1 MTRFFSLVVLAMCV
15 LLSQGT
21 VRVLNFKK
29 SGQDVTA
36 AWQRAAAGLAERD
49 TVKVNFG
56 AGTYYLSGTVEMLC
70 NLTMSGKGSAKTTL
84 KCRVNSRFTDDCF
97 IKAAG
102 HLGRTI
108 AVEVANMGIDLEK
121 HKGMAWNVNS
131 AKYLLKIYHA
141 DRVCIKSVSSYIDNA
156 VCTNLNMRCCS
167 NVAVTGCSLTNYN
180 NNHDGGILWLSGN
193 TENVL
198 VSNNEFRKQGNDE
211 VVGFYG
217 TGNDAWSA
225 GTNAKSAYKRN
236 IKVCNNKL
244 WLSGAA
250 GQPLTMAFSM
260 FNVEGQKSSN
270 VAADVRDVT
279 FSGNEITVAGDV
291 RCIFAFQREQN
302 TTGKNIR
309 YANNTV
315 RCLAESSVKGS
326 ARAIFRIVDHSE
338 AKEPF
343 VISGNVIDNKANVL
357 GADGY
362 NYYNLLDIDGAT
374 VEFDGNNVSSTK
386 DAANKQSGIV
396 GMYVNNAGG
405 KVNMKNNVLKGL
417 CVLASLSVTKGSIQ
431 GMEINASGNRFEGG
445 TTIFCNNL
453 DRLDLNLS
461 NNEFFSTNWEYFLQE
476 FAKTGTLVFRNNVV
490 TANKG
495 GGSLLSHYSN
505 VPTKNMH
512 FERLEV
518 CNNKFY
524 GIQSTE
530 LLKNMTNVKHR
541 VVSGNTF

>member
-1 MTRFFSLVVLAMCV
+1 MTRLLSVVVLAMCV

-36 AWQRAAAGLAERD
+36 AWQRAAAGLTERD

-70 NLTMSGKGSAKTTL
+70 NLTMTGKGSAKTTL
-84 KCRVNSRFTDDCF
+84 KCRVNSRFSDDCF

-102 HLGRTI
+102 HRGRTI
-108 AVEVANMGIDLEK
+108 AVRVTNMGIDLEK
-121 HKGMAWNVNS
+121 HKGMAWDLSS

-141 DRVCIKSVSSYIDNA
+141 DRVDIKSVSSYIDNA
-156 VCTNLNMRCCS
+156 VCTNLNMRCCN
-167 NVAVTGCSLTNYN
+167 NVTVTSCSLTNYN

-193 TENVL
+193 TEKVL
-198 VSNNEFRKQGNDE
+198 VANNEFKKQGNDE

-217 TGNDAWSA
+217 TGADAWSA
-225 GTNAKSAYKRN
+225 GTKTALAYKRN
-236 IKVCNNKL
+236 IKVCDNKL
-244 WLSGAA
+244 WLSGST
-250 GQPLTMAFSM
+250 GQPLTVAFSM

-279 FSGNEITVAGDV
+279 FSGNDITVAGDV
-291 RCIFAFQREQN
+291 RCIFAFQKEKN

-309 YANNTV
+309 YTNNTV

-326 ARAIFRIVDHSE
+326 ARAIFRVVDHSE
-338 AKEPF
+338 AKVPF
-343 VISGNVIDNKANVL
+343 VISSNVIDNKAAVL

-374 VEFDGNNVSSTK
+374 VEFDGNKVTSVK
-386 DAANKQSGIV
+386 DVANKQSGIV

-405 KVNMKNNVLKGL
+405 KVNMRNNVLKGL
-417 CVLASLSVTKGSIQ
+417 SVLASLSVTKGSIENI
-431 GMEINASGNRFEGG
+431 EINASGNRFEGG

-453 DRLDLNLS
+453 DRLDLNFS
-461 NNEFFSTNWEYFLQE
+461 GNEFLSTNWEYFLQE

-495 GGSLLSHYSN
+495 GGSLLAHYSN
-505 VPTKNMH
+505 VPTKNMR

-524 GIQSTE
+524 GIQSSD
-530 LLKNMTNVKHR
+530 LLNNITNVKRR